1 MGSAL
6 AGDGQ
11 VEVGVEKLLGE
22 EDDLAG
28 VEFEVADDAVDG
40 FEHRGRARRVES
52 FSVESSLSSASS
64 RPSGVSRG
72 AYDLAGAGVRA
83 TASSGPHISESR
95 HGAPEV
101 GKPGCYHG
109 LTAGVR
115 RTVALVRGRVGAAAP
130 RNSCTELAA
139 GLVSQRLPEGS
150 MEMAPGTEAV

>member
-22 EDDLAG
+22 ED
-28 VEFEVADDAVDG
+28 
-40 FEHRGRARRVES
+40 
-52 FSVESSLSSASS
+52 
-64 RPSGVSRG
+64 
-72 AYDLAGAGVRA
+72 DLAGAGVRA